1 MPADGALLVDA
12 ARDLWVAEPY
22 GWLWF
27 AVAGDERRWDVFD
40 RDGVFLGTVAH
51 RREFT
56 PTQIGADYVLGTWRD
71 HDGVEQVRMYRL
83 IKARRTLQ

>member
-1 MPADGALLVDA
+1 MRVAD
-12 ARDLWVAEPY
+12 
-22 GWLWF
+22 
-27 AVAGDERRWDVFD
+27 AGRRRRVRHAHDYVR